1 MRLNFV
7 FLAPCLGIPIIHG
20 KPIEQGQKEPACR
33 KTKVAILGAGVAGI
47 TTAQTLANRSMT
59 DFIIV
64 EYQDRI
70 GGRLHNVKFG
80 KKRDGSPYTVEAGA
94 NWVEGLGGGNRPENP
109 IFTLAEKY
117 KLQAL
122 ATDYDNKTTY
132 DKTGKNDFSKIIA
145 NAASAMEKVVT
156 HAGSMLKNNIQD
168 KTVRAALRFMGW
180 NPAANNAHA
189 QFADWFSSDFESSF
203 TPEENSAVFSSV
215 ADNATFKHFSDD
227 NLFVYDQRGYST
239 FIRGEAATFLQPN
252 DPRLLLNT
260 VVQVVNYT
268 DNGVTVVTND
278 GGCIQADYAVATFSL
293 GVLQRDVVQFYPP
306 FPSWKKSAISSF
318 EIGTYTKIFLQ
329 FDKAFWPNSQYLMYA
344 DPRERGYYP
353 LFQPLDLPGAL
364 RGSGIL
370 VGTVVGKQARRV
382 EAQTNQETQDEIM
395 KVLRMMFGE
404 NIPDPTAIWYPR
416 WNQEPWA
423 YGSYSNWP
431 PSTSLQAHQNLRANV
446 GRLFFAGEA
455 TSQEFYGY
463 LHGALFEGRAVGQML
478 ATCINDPVRCTD
490 KYGQPRYPI
499 LTGVTPYD
507 LYNEKNGWFVSTIA

>member
-1 MRLNFV
+1 MGRQNL
-7 FLAPCLGIPIIHG
+7 LA
-20 KPIEQGQKEPACR
+20 ERR
-33 KTKVAILGAGVAGI
+33 KS
-47 TTAQTLANRSMT
+47 QSY
-59 DFIIV
+59 FIIV

-80 KKRDGSPYTVEAGA
+80 KKKDGSPYTVEAGA
-94 NWVEGLGGGNRPENP
+94 NW
-109 IFTLAEKY
+109 AKKY

-145 NAASAMEKVVT
+145 NAQAAMEKVVT
-156 HAGSMLKNNIQD
+156 HAGSLLKNNIQD

-189 QFADWFSSDFESSF
+189 QFADWFGSDFESSF

-227 NLFVYDQRGYST
+227 NLFVYDQRGYSK
-239 FIRGEAATFLQPN
+239 LP
-252 DPRLLLNT
+252 LLFFRVSLLT
-260 VVQVVNYT
+260 
-268 DNGVTVVTND
+268 
-278 GGCIQADYAVATFSL
+278 IATFSL

-344 DPRERGYYP
+344 DPHERGYYP

-364 RGSGIL
+364 QGSGIL

-382 EAQTNQETQDEIM
+382 EAQTNQETQEEIM
-395 KVLRMMFGE
+395 KVLRTMFGE
-404 NIPDPTAIWYPR
+404 SIPDPTDIWYPR

-446 GRLFFAGEA
+446 GRLSFAGEA

-478 ATCINDPVRCTD
+478 ATCINDPVQCTD
-490 KYGQPRYPI
+490 KNGQPRYPV

-507 LYNEKNGWFVSTIA
+507 LYNEKNGWFVSTMA